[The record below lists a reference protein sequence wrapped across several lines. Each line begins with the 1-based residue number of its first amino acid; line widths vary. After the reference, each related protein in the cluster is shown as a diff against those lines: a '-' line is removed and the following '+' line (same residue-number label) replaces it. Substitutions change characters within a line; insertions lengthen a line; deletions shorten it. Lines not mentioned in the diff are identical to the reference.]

1 MEFNEDQ
8 LAALQVFIESEVS
21 NQMLMDKYHSLK
33 KSITELIEKDG
44 WRIKERIEKLVN
56 TNDAF
61 LIDQP
66 EPEPDY
72 GHIDDAEQV
81 V

>member
-44 WRIKERIEKLVN
+44 WRLSSRLEKLVA

-61 LIDQP
+61 LIEQP

-72 GHIDDAEQV
+72 GHVDDPERV
-81 V
+81 M